1 MSDPDWTND
10 TKATGRPLAS
20 AESPDSDADEATTP
34 NDASGSDVAA
44 RSSEHDT
51 DDFLRWLPTLA
62 LGHRRRAQLV
72 ERPSSDGAD
81 FAAYACDGRLA
92 SASGQPLL
100 ESAAN
105 VQMSPRGAGP
115 QGSKDP
121 EREAPTVLTQ
131 ERSARRRWRMIGW
144 GTVGLCVA
152 GAAVATW
159 VDRSVATE
167 KPLPPREAVAT
178 ALVPTGPTLTP
189 PTEPAQPTATLPAVP
204 SRASAQASDANA
216 ARTAAG
222 SMASPSTPPVAD
234 ATRKGDWAGAPRTIE
249 LPARG
254 RAARLAAAPTVP
266 AKDQYFEEP

>member
-1 MSDPDWTND
+1 MSDPDRVKD
-10 TKATGRPLAS
+10 TEPAGRPLAS

-34 NDASGSDVAA
+34 NDESGSDVAA
-44 RSSEHDT
+44 GSSEHDT

-81 FAAYACDGRLA
+81 FAAYACDGRPA
-92 SASGQPLL
+92 SASGQPRL

-105 VQMSPRGAGP
+105 VQMSPRGGGP

-121 EREAPTVLTQ
+121 ERDAPTVLTQ
-131 ERSARRRWRMIGW
+131 ERSARRRWRVIGW
-144 GTVGLCVA
+144 VAVGLCA
-152 GAAVATW
+152 TGAAVAAW
-159 VDRSVATE
+159 VDRPVAIE
-167 KPLPPREAVAT
+167 KPLRSREAVAT
-178 ALVPTGPTLTP
+178 APVFAGQTLTP
-189 PTEPAQPTATLPAVP
+189 PTEAAQPTATLPAVP
-204 SRASAQASDANA
+204 SRASAQTSDKNA

-222 SMASPSTPPVAD
+222 PMAAPSTPPVAD
-234 ATRKGDWAGAPRTIE
+234 ATRKAGSAGAPRTID
-249 LPARG
+249 LSARG